1 MRKSEF
7 VAIAAAGII
16 AGCSFYSYE
25 KNTQQAVTETVTS
38 QTQARKVGD
47 APDFAAIGDVTLKKQ
62 AFFDYLRPGIALEN
76 QRVRHERQRL
86 EAIQANFEQQ
96 SLSSNDIQDAKR
108 LGNLYNLELTLE
120 GVTKEWLDDMLHRV
134 DVIPEAL
141 VLVQGANESAWGT
154 SRFATQ
160 ANNYFGQWC
169 YSPGCGLVPKQRSE
183 GMTHEVAKFRSV
195 QQSIYGYF
203 MNVNRNNAY
212 HDLRQIR
219 YERHLAGQSL
229 SDTDAAMALTRGL
242 LKYSERGEAYV
253 NDLQAMIRHNASFWE
268 TPLANQ

>member
-7 VAIAAAGII
+7 LAIATAGII

-25 KNTQQAVTETVTS
+25 KNTQQVVNELSVS

-47 APDFAAIGDVTLKKQ
+47 APDFASISDVTQKKQ
-62 AFFDYLRPGIALEN
+62 TFFDYLRPGIALEN
-76 QRVRHERQRL
+76 KRIQKERQRL
-86 EAIQANFEQQ
+86 EAIQANFVEKK
-96 SLSSNDIQDAKR
+96 LSKSELQDAKR
-108 LGNLYNLELTLE
+108 LGQLYSLELPSQ
-120 GVTKEWLDDMLHRV
+120 GVNESWLDEMLHRV
-134 DVIPEAL
+134 DVLPEAL

-169 YSPGCGLVPKQRSE
+169 YSAGCGLVPLQRSE

-195 QQSIYGYF
+195 QQSIHGYF
-203 MNVNRNNAY
+203 MNVNRNTAY
-212 HDLRQIR
+212 QDLRQIR

-229 SDTDAAMALTRGL
+229 TDIDAAMALTEGL

-253 NDLQAMIRHNASFWE
+253 NDLQAMIRHNESFWE